1 MELPYNIVF
10 SVQESTATA
19 DGLGGQTETWSAVSG
34 LGEVN
39 GRRRLLSGNEI
50 IANEKR
56 GYNSTHRFYCDYTS
70 SITEGQRIVYGGEYY
85 SIKFVD
91 NPHNENEF
99 LQIDVLKT
107 K

>member
-10 SVQESTATA
+10 SVENYSSTA
-19 DGLGGQTETWSAVSG
+19 DGLGGQTNPVWTLVC
-34 LGEVN
+34 EVN